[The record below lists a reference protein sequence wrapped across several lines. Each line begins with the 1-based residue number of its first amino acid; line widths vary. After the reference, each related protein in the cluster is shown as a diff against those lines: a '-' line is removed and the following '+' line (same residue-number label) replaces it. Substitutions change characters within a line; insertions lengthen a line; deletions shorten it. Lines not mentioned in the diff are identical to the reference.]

1 MFAYAVYFYYIHLE
15 MVNGLRE
22 IGLVGVVVLY
32 NTAKVRLFIP
42 PNIYCKKS
50 PPLLINDM
58 IDYSRGRIKTN

>member
-1 MFAYAVYFYYIHLE
+1 MAGVLLAYAVYFYYIHLE
-15 MVNGLRE
+15 MVNGLSE

-32 NTAKVRLFIP
+32 NTAKVRLFFIP

-58 IDYSRGRIKTN
+58 IDI